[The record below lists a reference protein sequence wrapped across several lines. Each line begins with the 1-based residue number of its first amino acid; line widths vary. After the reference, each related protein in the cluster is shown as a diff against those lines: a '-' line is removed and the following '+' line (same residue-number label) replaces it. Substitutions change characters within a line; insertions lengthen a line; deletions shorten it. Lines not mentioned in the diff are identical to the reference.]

1 MTRPESRVHLGRGT
15 LPVVALGTYAAAL
28 LAWVALLVHDAI
40 EHWLVGHEHA
50 HAWTASEPG
59 VVEAAALADG
69 AVGVVHYLGM
79 WALMVAAMMYP
90 SAAGV
95 FQWFADRRGGR
106 GTTPA
111 AAVAA
116 FAGAYTAGWVAL
128 GLVPL
133 AVQAVVPIAPL
144 ADRWGSLYLGVG
156 LLAVGTVQLSPIKR
170 RCLRECR
177 APSLVVD
184 RRTPT
189 SPSPARLGLDVFRHD
204 LGSCGALM
212 ALMVVVGSMNL
223 AWMALL
229 TAVITLERLT
239 VRGEVWAAGT
249 GLLALLGGVVLVG
262 AWWLPVPAA

>member
-1 MTRPESRVHLGRGT
+1 MTRSQPRVHLRRGA
-15 LPVVALGTYAAAL
+15 LPVVALGTYATAL
-28 LAWVALLVHDAI
+28 LAWVALLAHDAI

-95 FQWFADRRGGR
+95 FQWFADDTGGR
-106 GTTPA
+106 GTTRV

-116 FAGAYTAGWVAL
+116 FAGGYTGGWVGL
-128 GLVPL
+128 GLAPL

-144 ADRWGSLYLGVG
+144 ADRWGSLYLGAG
-156 LLAVGTVQLSPIKR
+156 LLAVGTFQLSPVKR
-170 RCLRECR
+170 RCLRACR
-177 APSLVVD
+177 
-184 RRTPT
+184 
-189 SPSPARLGLDVFRHD
+189 SPSPLLDRNDRGSASAARLGWTAFAHD
-204 LGSCGALM
+204 LGSCGPLM

-223 AWMALL
+223 AWMALV
-229 TAVITLERLT
+229 TAAITLERLT
-239 VRGEVWAAGT
+239 VRGELWAAGI
-249 GLLALLGGVVLVG
+249 GLLAVAGGVALVS
-262 AWWLPVPAA
+262 AWWLPVPPA